1 MVFCQINTIV
11 KKLQYYLQRLI
22 NQIKLI
28 KSRIF
33 LILDRIAKLSSRF
46 FAGRFYIRIWII
58 SLLVFVPLNP
68 GIAAVQEVQSSAKD
82 SAVIILSAPSSIKKF
97 LVKYLR
103 FPSEPFADAA
113 AEEIFLYRAQK
124 EIRDL
129 LATEGYFS
137 PSISVLQQVRDD
149 VAIPE
154 IKIDPGVLTRVG
166 NVLITFQGEVAREDG
181 KYQGRIE
188 QLRATWPLKA
198 GLPFRSSEWE
208 KAKAALLS
216 DVTQEEFAAAHIVS
230 SKATVNPDNARA
242 DLSIIIDSGPVFY
255 LGEIQITGLER
266 FDSALITNLA
276 PFKTGDVY
284 RRDVLHLYQ
293 ITLQKG
299 PQFSSVSVSVT
310 PDVAQHRS
318 VPVQVMLTEA
328 LSQRFAFGAGY
339 SSNNG
344 ARGEINYRN
353 HDFLDRAW
361 NLTSMLRL
369 EQKRQTF
376 FAGIDT
382 LPDQNNVNYSLG
394 ASLQMTDIEN
404 LKTIEEKV
412 GITRNYQTQKIQ
424 MHLGLNWHHER
435 KRPAGAINQ
444 INEALVLDWRWRRQV
459 VDDPV
464 NIRRGDVTELR
475 IGGGSQM
482 FLSDQDFLRTYARH
496 QTWWPIGSQ
505 DVFFL
510 RAEIGYTFAA
520 SRFGI
525 PQEYLFRAGG
535 IHSLRGYD
543 FKGIGVQE
551 GNAVVGGLVMVTG
564 TAEYTHWLTQQW
576 GVAAFADIGGAEDR
590 WQKIHPFL
598 GYGAGI
604 RWRSPAGPI
613 ALDLARGHETGSLR
627 VHFSMA
633 VAF

>member
-1 MVFCQINTIV
+1 MISCQVNRVVANFRFCPHHV
-11 KKLQYYLQRLI
+11 I
-22 NQIKLI
+22 NQIELI
-28 KSRIF
+28 ALRIF
-33 LILDRIAKLSSRF
+33 LIFDRIFKSSF
-46 FAGRFYIRIWII
+46 QFSADHFYIRIWILI
-58 SLLVFVPLNP
+58 LLLLILNP
-68 GIAAVQEVQSSAKD
+68 GIVTAQEAQSAAKNPTI
-82 SAVIILSAPSSIKKF
+82 IILSAPDSVKEF
-97 LVKYLR
+97 LVKYFKL
-103 FPSEPFADAA
+103 PSEPFADDA

-137 PSISVLQQVRDD
+137 PSISVLHQIQDN

-154 IKIDPGVLTRVG
+154 IKIDPGALTRIG
-166 NVLITFQGEVAREDG
+166 KVLIAFQGEVTREET
-181 KYQGRIE
+181 KYQERIE

-198 GLPFRSSEWE
+198 GLPFRSSDWE
-208 KAKAALLS
+208 KAKATLLS
-216 DVTQEEFAAAHIVS
+216 QVTEEEFAAAHIVS
-230 SKATVNPDNARA
+230 SQATVDPDNARA
-242 DLSIIIDSGPVFY
+242 DLSVIIDSGPVFY
-255 LGEIQITGLER
+255 LGEIEITGLER
-266 FDSALITNLA
+266 FDSTLITNLA
-276 PFKTGDVY
+276 PFKAGDIY

-310 PDVAQHRS
+310 PDVAQHQF

-328 LSQRFAFGAGY
+328 QSQRFAFGVGY

-353 HDFLDRAW
+353 HNFMDRAW
-361 NLTSMLRL
+361 NLASMLRL

-394 ASLQMTDIEN
+394 ASLQMTDIER

-412 GITRNYQTQKIQ
+412 SVTRNYQTQKIQ
-424 MHLGLNWHHER
+424 MQFGLNWHHEN
-435 KRPAGAINQ
+435 KKPDGAINQ

-475 IGGGSQM
+475 VGGGSQLL
-482 FLSDQDFLRTYARH
+482 LSDQNFLRTYARH
-496 QTWWPIGSQ
+496 QTWWPIGSK

-510 RAEIGYTFAA
+510 RAEVGYTLAS

-535 IHSLRGYD
+535 IQSLRGYD

-576 GVAAFADIGGAEDR
+576 GAAAFADIGGAEDS
-590 WQKIHPFL
+590 WQKIHSFL

>member
-1 MVFCQINTIV
+1 MISGQINRVVTNFGCCPHH
-11 KKLQYYLQRLI
+11 LI

-28 KSRIF
+28 ELRKF
-33 LILDRIAKLSSRF
+33 LIFDQDVKSSF
-46 FAGRFYIRIWII
+46 QFAADCFYIRNWII
-58 SLLVFVPLNP
+58 ILLFLNLNP
-68 GIAAVQEVQSSAKD
+68 GIAAAEVQNSTKNST
-82 SAVIILSAPSSIKKF
+82 VIILSAPDSIKEF
-97 LVKYLR
+97 LEKYFK
-103 FPSEPFADAA
+103 FPSEPFVDAA

-124 EIRDL
+124 EIKDL

-137 PSISVLQQVRDD
+137 PAISVLQQTQNN

-154 IKIDPGVLTRVG
+154 IKIDPGTLTRIG
-166 NVLITFQGEVAREDG
+166 NVSIIFEGEITRENIN
-181 KYQGRIE
+181 YQKRIE
-188 QLRATWPLKA
+188 QLRATWPLKP
-198 GLPFRSSEWE
+198 GLPFRSSAWD
-208 KAKAALLS
+208 KAKATLLS
-216 DVTQEEFAAAHIVS
+216 DVTQEEFAAAHMVS
-230 SKATVNPDNARA
+230 SQATVDPDNARA
-242 DLSIIIDSGPVFY
+242 DLSIIIDSGPAFY

-266 FDSALITNLA
+266 YDPTLVTNLA
-276 PFKTGDVY
+276 PFKAGDIY

-299 PQFSSVSVSVT
+299 LQFSSVSVSVT
-310 PDVAQHRS
+310 PDVAQHQS

-328 LSQRFAFGAGY
+328 QSQRFAFGVGY

-353 HDFLDRAW
+353 HNFMDRAW

-376 FAGIDT
+376 FAGMDT

-394 ASLQMTDIEN
+394 ASLQMTDIEK

-412 GITRNYQTQKIQ
+412 GITRNYQTQKIK
-424 MHLGLNWHHER
+424 MYLSLNWHHEN

-464 NIRRGDVTELR
+464 NIRRGDVTDLR
-475 IGGGSQM
+475 VGGGSQL
-482 FLSDQDFLRTYARH
+482 FLSDQDFVRTYAQH
-496 QTWWPIGSQ
+496 QTWWPVGKK

-510 RAEIGYTFAA
+510 RAEVGYTFAS

-535 IHSLRGYD
+535 IQSLRGYD
-543 FKGIGVQE
+543 FRSIGVQE
-551 GNAVVGGLVMVTG
+551 GNAIVGGLVMATG

-576 GVAAFADIGGAEDR
+576 GAAAFADIGGAEDS
-590 WQKIHPFL
+590 WQKVHSFL

-613 ALDLARGHETGSLR
+613 ALDLARGHETGTLR
-627 VHFSMA
+627 VHFSM
-633 VAF
+633 VAAF